1 MSATVVKAAQLAL
14 ATRRQ
19 TAVGGKRMEHSFK
32 LPPRRPKDRTAVDL
46 LFSATSWNEDLW
58 TTRELWESS
67 ALLTPKRRH
76 LGHGSSGRPRARLR
90 PLKRPRPP
98 KRPRPRPSRRRRRP
112 WPRPRPRP
120 DEEPDTVPDE
130 ERDAGGSVGQAV
142 AAVSGEQLG
151 GTSAEQWAARQ
162 RAPAE
167 EGVTKRVACQK
178 AWQARL
184 RPRSGRKHLVTHGTA
199 QDQNAWPSRRI
210 SEPSQNSLETAGI
223 FSDMAT
229 RRPTHC
235 HQGGYR
241 SRLKTDLRRQ

>member
-1 MSATVVKAAQLAL
+1 MSATVVQAAQLAL

-32 LPPRRPKDRTAVDL
+32 LPPRRPKGRINRTAVDL

-120 DEEPDTVPDE
+120 DEEPDKVPDE

-167 EGVTKRVACQK
+167 EGVTKRGACQEL
-178 AWQARL
+178 ASPPPAPQ
-184 RPRSGRKHLVTHGTA
+184 RPEATWSPMGRRRTKTHG
-199 QDQNAWPSRRI
+199 
-210 SEPSQNSLETAGI
+210 
-223 FSDMAT
+223 
-229 RRPTHC
+229 

-241 SRLKTDLRRQ
+241 SRLKTALRRQGYSPTWPHGGTRIAIKEDIGAVSKQP